1 MISHLYVPF
10 YYDYCCIKIQLVVKV
25 LLEKSWRT
33 LSCNILNMQNVL
45 TDQGVQTNTDFKK
58 SFKNLIYSWWIL
70 FTLSYVIIMAMG

>member
-58 SFKNLIYSWWIL
+58 SHVFMVNFIY
-70 FTLSYVIIMAMG
+70 IIICDNHGHGLKY